1 MVVAAGVLISGAG
14 TNLQAILDRI
24 AVGRLACT
32 LRVVISNRPGVP
44 GLGRAE
50 RAGVPTRVID
60 HRRFAGREEF
70 ERAILTALRETEV
83 ELVLLAGFD
92 RLITRTLIEA
102 FPLRI
107 MNIHPALLPAFRGL
121 QAQAAAR
128 AYGVKIAGATVHFVD
143 EQADHGPII
152 LQGAIPIGPD
162 DTEAEVRDRILAV
175 EHEIYPTAIQFFAE
189 GRLEVEDRRVR
200 VRGVPPPLPRPLISW

>member
-1 MVVAAGVLISGAG
+1 MVVAAGVLISWAG
-14 TNLQAILDRI
+14 TNLQSILDRI

-60 HRRFAGREEF
+60 HRSFAGREEF
-70 ERAILTALRETEV
+70 DGAILAALREAEV

-92 RLITRTLIEA
+92 SVITHTLIEA

-107 MNIHPALLPAFRGL
+107 MNIHPALLHALRGIQEPAEAGV
-121 QAQAAAR
+121 
-128 AYGVKIAGATVHFVD
+128 YGVRSAGDSA
-143 EQADHGPII
+143 Q
-152 LQGAIPIGPD
+152 
-162 DTEAEVRDRILAV
+162 
-175 EHEIYPTAIQFFAE
+175 
-189 GRLEVEDRRVR
+189 
-200 VRGVPPPLPRPLISW
+200 

>member
-60 HRRFAGREEF
+60 HRSFAGREEF
-70 ERAILTALRETEV
+70 DGAILAALREAEV

-92 RLITRTLIEA
+92 RLITHTLIEA

-143 EQADHGPII
+143 EEADHGPII
-152 LQGAIPIGPD
+152 LQGAVPIGPD

-200 VRGVPPPLPRPLISW
+200 VRGMRPPLSRPLISW

>member
-60 HRRFAGREEF
+60 HRSFAGREEF
-70 ERAILTALRETEV
+70 DGAILAALREAEV

-92 RLITRTLIEA
+92 RLITHTLIEA

-121 QAQAAAR
+121 QAPAAAR
-128 AYGVKIAGATVHFVD
+128 AYGVKIAGASVHFVD
-143 EQADHGPII
+143 EEADHGPII
-152 LQGAIPIGPD
+152 LQGAVPIGPD

-189 GRLEVEDRRVR
+189 GRLEVE
-200 VRGVPPPLPRPLISW
+200 

>member
-32 LRVVISNRPGVP
+32 LREVISNRPGVP
-44 GLGRAE
+44 GIGRAE

-70 ERAILTALRETEV
+70 ERAILTALREAEV

>member
-70 ERAILTALRETEV
+70 ERAILTALREAEV

>member
-1 MVVAAGVLISGAG
+1 MVPAGVLISGAG

-60 HRRFAGREEF
+60 HRSFAGREEF
-70 ERAILTALRETEV
+70 DGAILAALREAEV

-92 RLITRTLIEA
+92 RLITHTLIEA

-143 EQADHGPII
+143 EEADHGPII
-152 LQGAIPIGPD
+152 LQGAVPIGPD
-162 DTEAEVRDRILAV
+162 DSEAEVRDRILAV
-175 EHEIYPTAIQFFAE
+175 EHEIYPTAIQFFVE

-200 VRGVPPPLPRPLISW
+200 VRGMRPPLPPQLISW

>member
-24 AVGRLACT
+24 AVGRLACR

-70 ERAILTALRETEV
+70 ERAILTALREAEV

>member
-1 MVVAAGVLISGAG
+1 MVAAGVLISGAG
-14 TNLQAILDRI
+14 TNLQAIIDRI
-24 AVGRLACT
+24 SAGRLACT

-50 RAGVPTRVID
+50 RAGVPTRVIG
-60 HRRFAGREEF
+60 HQSFPGREEF
-70 ERAILTALRETEV
+70 DRAILTALREAEV

-107 MNIHPALLPAFRGL
+107 MNIHPALLPAFKGL
-121 QAQAAAR
+121 EAQAAAR
-128 AYGVKIAGATVHFVD
+128 AYGVKVAGATVHFVD
-143 EQADHGPII
+143 EQPDHGPII
-152 LQGAIPIGPD
+152 LQGAVPIGPD
-162 DTEAEVRDRILAV
+162 DTEAEVRDRIRAV

-189 GRLEVEDRRVR
+189 GLLEVKDRRVL
-200 VRGVPPPLPRPLISW
+200 VRGVRPPVGPPLISW

>member
-14 TNLQAILDRI
+14 TNLQAIIDRI
-24 AVGRLACT
+24 SAGRLACT

-50 RAGVPTRVID
+50 RAGLPTRVIG
-60 HRRFAGREEF
+60 HQSFPGREEF
-70 ERAILTALRETEV
+70 DRAILTALREAEV

-107 MNIHPALLPAFRGL
+107 MNVHPALLPAFKGL
-121 QAQAAAR
+121 EAQAAAR
-128 AYGVKIAGATVHFVD
+128 AYGVKVAGATVHFVD
-143 EQADHGPII
+143 EQPDHGPII
-152 LQGAIPIGPD
+152 LQGAVPIGPD
-162 DTEAEVRDRILAV
+162 DTEAEVRDRIRAV

-200 VRGVPPPLPRPLISW
+200 VRGPRPAVTASLVSW

>member
-92 RLITRTLIEA
+92 RLITRTLIE
-102 FPLRI
+102 
-107 MNIHPALLPAFRGL
+107 
-121 QAQAAAR
+121 
-128 AYGVKIAGATVHFVD
+128 
-143 EQADHGPII
+143 
-152 LQGAIPIGPD
+152 
-162 DTEAEVRDRILAV
+162 DRKS
-175 EHEIYPTAIQFFAE
+175 T
-189 GRLEVEDRRVR
+189 RLNSSHLTQSRM
-200 VRGVPPPLPRPLISW
+200 PSSA

>member
-152 LQGAIPIGPD
+152 LQGAVPIGPD

>member
-1 MVVAAGVLISGAG
+1 LTGAV
-14 TNLQAILDRI
+14 R
-24 AVGRLACT
+24 
-32 LRVVISNRPGVP
+32 
-44 GLGRAE
+44 
-50 RAGVPTRVID
+50 
-60 HRRFAGREEF
+60 
-70 ERAILTALRETEV
+70 
-83 ELVLLAGFD
+83 
-92 RLITRTLIEA
+92 
-102 FPLRI
+102 LRI
-107 MNIHPALLPAFRGL
+107 MTSRPALLPAFRGR
-121 QAQAAAR
+121 QAPAAAR

-200 VRGVPPPLPRPLISW
+200 VRGVPPPLPRPLISWSADG

>member
-1 MVVAAGVLISGAG
+1 MVAAGVLISGAG
-14 TNLQAILDRI
+14 TNLQAIIDRI
-24 AVGRLACT
+24 SAGRLACT

-50 RAGVPTRVID
+50 RAGVPTRVIS
-60 HRRFAGREEF
+60 HQSFSGREEF
-70 ERAILTALRETEV
+70 DRAILTALREAEV

-107 MNIHPALLPAFRGL
+107 MNIHPALLPAFKGL
-121 QAQAAAR
+121 EAQAAAR
-128 AYGVKIAGATVHFVD
+128 AYGVKVAGATVHFVD
-143 EQADHGPII
+143 EQPDHGPII
-152 LQGAIPIGPD
+152 LQGAVPIGPD
-162 DTEAEVRDRILAV
+162 DTEAEVRDRIRAV

-189 GRLEVEDRRVR
+189 GLLEVKDRRVL
-200 VRGVPPPLPRPLISW
+200 VRGVRPPVGPPLISW

>member
-24 AVGRLACT
+24 AVGRLACR

-60 HRRFAGREEF
+60 HRSFAGREEF
-70 ERAILTALRETEV
+70 DRAILAALREAEV

-92 RLITRTLIEA
+92 RLITHTLIEA

-143 EQADHGPII
+143 EEADHGPII
-152 LQGAIPIGPD
+152 LQGAVPIGPD

-200 VRGVPPPLPRPLISW
+200 VRGMRPPLSRPLISW